1 MLLNTLSTSLLTII
15 LFSTT
20 TLAAPTRTHCRCQ
33 IVSNTVPTPAIYTPA
48 AAHWTPVNPSPAN
61 ASPSPNAFVP
71 APVALDVCT
80 SLGSELERF
89 RHTEP
94 ELYDLYMH
102 GSGNSDAAVAQKPIP
117 TSVLLNRKETAHAQS
132 SEQQSRALSPENGSR
147 IVCFSEQQTTE
158 RFSAEFQSS
167 FLGLWAL
174 QIIVVVTVLACVAEG
189 VHLGKNWYVPS
200 PHSPPISPVE
210 YLHTDNHHR
219 FQYYKE
225 VNTSASPSSPGSN
238 NSLRLSGAE
247 KRLLAIPTDPQ
258 VADAVCS
265 PGAEK
270 KLKAYEAT
278 RYFVTQGK
286 SGRREFIAYEDD
298 SDDEVN
304 RPVM

>member
-189 VHLGKNWYVPS
+189 VHLGKNW
-200 PHSPPISPVE
+200 
-210 YLHTDNHHR
+210 

>member
-1 MLLNTLSTSLLTII
+1 M
-15 LFSTT
+15 
-20 TLAAPTRTHCRCQ
+20 
-33 IVSNTVPTPAIYTPA
+33 
-48 AAHWTPVNPSPAN
+48 NPSPAN
-61 ASPSPNAFVP
+61 ASPSPSPFVP
-71 APVALDVCT
+71 IPVALDVCA

-102 GSGNSDAAVAQKPIP
+102 GSGNNDAGAAERPIP

-132 SEQQSRALSPENGSR
+132 SEQQSRPSSPENRSR

-174 QIIVVVTVLACVAEG
+174 QFIVVVAVLACVAEG
-189 VHLGKNWYVPS
+189 VHLGKNWYVLHHPPHPS
-200 PHSPPISPVE
+200 LLPCIFRANR
-210 YLHTDNHHR
+210 LLHR

-225 VNTSASPSSPGSN
+225 INTPTSPSSPAS
-238 NSLRLSGAE
+238 SLRLSGAE
-247 KRLLAIPTDPQ
+247 KRLLAIPTGPQ
-258 VADAVCS
+258 VADAVSS